1 MNQIIAKEYRYASIA
16 VDENIVSKRVK
27 GIYNYYNNS
36 YKVDDLWDLVNLFF
50 ERECKQNFLEKLVG
64 NFAKEDN
71 TFAEDKI
78 HELQVLAGIILNEI
92 CEQDS
97 TDVMFRIIVSIN
109 SYTFLGRKPIS
120 WAIFTDIQNKYK
132 NVTAKVRDDI
142 VFEYNS
148 ISQLPKNINFPA
160 VEESKNYELNS
171 EDINKLSTMV
181 KKINN
186 ICTFLNKNYL
196 ELMNKNK
203 ILYENTELLWW
214 LLDGYSYDEQKD
226 YSELPLQKAAIIL
239 GKDLAEIVQCKPGPY
254 MACSLINKAM
264 KEKGKQKETFDSYI
278 DACSDEI
285 IDRLFEKIGDVNDTP
300 ILYALGKKRETG
312 EKNWIKA
319 FENKFE
325 SAQREYTGIDIA
337 NQMYM
342 ECLLKKDKN

>member
-97 TDVMFRIIVSIN
+97 TDVMFRIIVYIN

-120 WAIFTDIQNKYK
+120 WEIFTDIQNKYK

-148 ISQLPKNINFPA
+148 I
-160 VEESKNYELNS
+160 
-171 EDINKLSTMV
+171 T
-181 KKINN
+181 
-186 ICTFLNKNYL
+186 
-196 ELMNKNK
+196 
-203 ILYENTELLWW
+203 
-214 LLDGYSYDEQKD
+214 
-226 YSELPLQKAAIIL
+226 
-239 GKDLAEIVQCKPGPY
+239 
-254 MACSLINKAM
+254 
-264 KEKGKQKETFDSYI
+264 
-278 DACSDEI
+278 
-285 IDRLFEKIGDVNDTP
+285 
-300 ILYALGKKRETG
+300 
-312 EKNWIKA
+312 
-319 FENKFE
+319 
-325 SAQREYTGIDIA
+325 
-337 NQMYM
+337 
-342 ECLLKKDKN
+342 